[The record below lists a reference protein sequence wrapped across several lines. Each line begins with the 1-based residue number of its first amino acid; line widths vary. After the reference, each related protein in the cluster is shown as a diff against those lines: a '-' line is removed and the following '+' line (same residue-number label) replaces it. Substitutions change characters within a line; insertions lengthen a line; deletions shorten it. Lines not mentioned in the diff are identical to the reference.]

1 MKIYTKTGDKGE
13 TSLFG
18 GRRVSKNSSQIEAYG
33 AIDELNS
40 FIGLAISISN
50 IKEVKQSLF
59 TVQSDLLA
67 IGAYLS
73 GFPQLKVDLDGRT
86 LAIEKTIDN
95 LDTKLTPL
103 RNFIL
108 PGGDSLA
115 STLHIVR
122 TVTRRAERR
131 VISYFDQ
138 SQSSKINKYGK
149 LQVIKYLNRLSDFL
163 FVLARFSNQTVGKKE
178 TIWKDKS

>member
-18 GRRVSKNSSQIEAYG
+18 GKRVSKSSTQIEAYG

-50 IKEVKQSLF
+50 IKEVKQNLF
-59 TVQSDLLA
+59 NVQNDLLA

-73 GFPQLKVDLDGRT
+73 GYPKLKLDLDDRT
-86 LAIEKTIDN
+86 LEIEKTIDK
-95 LDTKLTPL
+95 LDTKLPAL

-108 PGGDSLA
+108 PGGDNLA
-115 STLHIVR
+115 SALHVAR
-122 TVTRRAERR
+122 TVSRRAERR

-138 SQSSKINKYGK
+138 SQSSKINQHGK

-163 FVLARFSNQTVGKKE
+163 FVLARFSNQTAGKKE
-178 TIWKDKS
+178 TIWRDES